1 MLQSLFEVALFPL
14 HHRFEFEERPE
25 YEVKAILYSNVVKN
39 KLFYFVDWLGYTPP
53 NRTWE
58 PAENLNNT
66 KELVAEFH
74 QQYPNKPTPCS
85 CITTHGTRCRQRKG
99 IM

>member
-1 MLQSLFEVALFPL
+1 MKSVLDS
-14 HHRFEFEERPE
+14 
-25 YEVKAILYSNVVKN
+25 KVVKN
-39 KLFYFVDWLGYTPP
+39 KLYYFVDWLGYTPA

-74 QQYPNKPTPCS
+74 QQYPNKPTPSS
-85 CITTHGTRCRQRKG
+85 CIATRGTRRERKG
-99 IM
+99 IMS